1 MFPEGVALNGKFN
14 FKNQFL
20 ESLEINTGHFII
32 ATNSTDFTADSYFQG
47 LQLVTSFWEDRL
59 VFFPAMYYFNN
70 IPDVPDGN
78 ETYSLNYAIANIGF
92 QIVMMKEKNIK
103 LEVDF
108 YQNLN
113 NLSVNNFVSQV
124 FRNQKKGIVT
134 ATGMGKLNKKG
145 DWKTL
150 VTYTYLERFAAV
162 DFLAQNDW
170 ARWDYS
176 SQGSPDGRL
185 TNFKGLELMVGYAL
199 RENMNLTM
207 RFFTVNQLVSTGLK
221 TETGNRIR
229 LDFNIGF

>member
-1 MFPEGVALNGKFN
+1 
-14 FKNQFL
+14 
-20 ESLEINTGHFII
+20 
-32 ATNSTDFTADSYFQG
+32 
-47 LQLVTSFWEDRL
+47 
-59 VFFPAMYYFNN
+59 
-70 IPDVPDGN
+70 
-78 ETYSLNYAIANIGF
+78 
-92 QIVMMKEKNIK
+92 MKEKNIK